1 MAAHSKSAD
10 GAQRVEGRLIK
21 YRAVVFDLWG
31 TLVDELT
38 YPEANRLVY
47 RQKVDE
53 TADLLGLDRDAFAD
67 AWAAGAEERVVGAFS
82 TEGALLHICRE
93 LGVEPDASRVRA
105 GVDVRYEYVRG
116 ALSPRPG
123 TVGTLS
129 TLRALGYR
137 VGLISNC
144 SEEVSVLWDSTPFA
158 PLMDTAVLSYDARLA
173 KPDPRIYEMVV
184 EGLGVAAEECLYVG
198 DGTSNELSGASKAGM
213 TAVLMR
219 APYDQADG
227 ARENWQGERI
237 SEIPE
242 VLGLLDRQ

>member
-1 MAAHSKSAD
+1 MS
-10 GAQRVEGRLIK
+10 K

-67 AWAAGAEERVVGAFS
+67 AWAAGAGERLVGIFS
-82 TEGALLHICRE
+82 TEGALLHICQG
-93 LGVEPDASRVRA
+93 LGVEPDAGRLRVA
-105 GVDVRYEYVRG
+105 VEVRFEYVRG
-116 ALSPRPG
+116 ALSPRPD
-123 TVGTLS
+123 TVETLS
-129 TLRALGYR
+129 TLKDLGYR

-144 SEEVSVLWDSTPFA
+144 SEEVSAMWSSTPFA
-158 PLMDTAVLSYDARLA
+158 PLVDAAVLSYDVRLA
-173 KPDPRIYEMVV
+173 KPDPRVYEMAV

-227 ARENWQGERI
+227 AREAWAGARI
-237 SEIPE
+237 SDIRE
-242 VLGLLDRQ
+242 VLGLLE

>member
-1 MAAHSKSAD
+1 MT
-10 GAQRVEGRLIK
+10 K

-47 RQKVDE
+47 RQKTDE

-67 AWAAGAEERVVGAFS
+67 AWSAGAGERLVGAFS

-93 LGVEPDASRVRA
+93 LGVEPDAGRLRA
-105 GVDVRYEYVRG
+105 AVGIRFEYVRE

-123 TVGTLS
+123 TADTLS
-129 TLRALGYR
+129 TLRDMGYR

-144 SEEVSVLWDSTPFA
+144 SEEVSAMWGSTPFA
-158 PLMDTAVLSYDARLA
+158 PLVDTVVLSYDVRLA
-173 KPDPRIYEMVV
+173 KPDPRIYAMAV

-198 DGTSNELSGASKAGM
+198 DGTSNELSGASEAGM

-227 ARENWQGERI
+227 ARQGWDGERI
-237 SEIPE
+237 SDIRE
-242 VLGLLDRQ
+242 VLGLLE

>member
-1 MAAHSKSAD
+1 M
-10 GAQRVEGRLIK
+10 GK

-47 RQKVDE
+47 RQRVDE
-53 TADLLGLDRDAFAD
+53 TADLLGVDRDAFANAWS
-67 AWAAGAEERVVGAFS
+67 AWAGERLVGAFS

-93 LGVEPDASRVRA
+93 LGVEPEASRLRA
-105 GVDVRYEYVRG
+105 GVEVRFEYVRD

-123 TVGTLS
+123 TVETLS
-129 TLRALGYR
+129 RLKGLGYR

-144 SEEVSVLWDSTPFA
+144 TEEVSALWGSTPFA
-158 PLMDTAVLSYDARLA
+158 PLMDAAVLSYDARLA
-173 KPDPRIYEMVV
+173 KPNARIYEMVV

-198 DGTSNELSGASKAGM
+198 DGTSNELSGASQAGM
-213 TAVLMR
+213 TAVLIR

-227 ARENWQGERI
+227 ARESWDGERI
-237 SEIPE
+237 SDIRE
-242 VLGLLDRQ
+242 VLSLLG

>member
-1 MAAHSKSAD
+1 MS
-10 GAQRVEGRLIK
+10 K

-47 RQKVDE
+47 RHRVDE
-53 TADLLGLDRDAFAD
+53 TSDLLGVDRDAFAD
-67 AWAAGAEERVVGAFS
+67 AWSAGAGERLVGAFS

-93 LGVEPDASRVRA
+93 LGVEPETGRLRA
-105 GVDVRYEYVRG
+105 GVEVRFKYVRD

-123 TVGTLS
+123 TVETLS
-129 TLRALGYR
+129 TLKVLGYR

-144 SEEVSVLWDSTPFA
+144 TEEVSALWGSTPFA
-158 PLMDTAVLSYDARLA
+158 PLMDAAVLSYDARLA
-173 KPDPRIYEMVV
+173 KPNARIYEMVV

-198 DGTSNELSGASKAGM
+198 DGTSNELSGASQAGM
-213 TAVLMR
+213 TAVLIR

-227 ARENWQGERI
+227 ARESWDGERI
-237 SEIPE
+237 SDIRE
-242 VLGLLDRQ
+242 VLSLLG

>member
-1 MAAHSKSAD
+1 M
-10 GAQRVEGRLIK
+10 GR

-67 AWAAGAEERVVGAFS
+67 AWSAGAAGRLVGAFS

-93 LGVEPDASRVRA
+93 LGVEPDASRLRA
-105 GVDVRYEYVRG
+105 GVEVRFEYVRD

-123 TVGTLS
+123 TVETLA
-129 TLRALGYR
+129 TLRDLGYR

-144 SEEVSVLWDSTPFA
+144 SEEVSALWGSTPFA
-158 PLMDTAVLSYDARLA
+158 PLMDTAVLSYDVRLA
-173 KPDPRIYEMVV
+173 KPDPKIYEMAV
-184 EGLGVAAEECLYVG
+184 EGLGVAAEECL
-198 DGTSNELSGASKAGM
+198 S
-213 TAVLMR
+213 
-219 APYDQADG
+219 
-227 ARENWQGERI
+227 
-237 SEIPE
+237 
-242 VLGLLDRQ
+242 

>member
-1 MAAHSKSAD
+1 MA
-10 GAQRVEGRLIK
+10 K

-67 AWAAGAEERVVGAFS
+67 AWAAGAGERLVDIFS
-82 TEGALLHICRE
+82 TEGALLHICGR
-93 LGVEPDASRVRA
+93 LGVEPDAGRLRA
-105 GVDVRYEYVRG
+105 AVDVRFEYVRG

-123 TVGTLS
+123 TVETLA

-144 SEEVSVLWDSTPFA
+144 SEEVSALWSSTPFA
-158 PLMDTAVLSYDARLA
+158 PLVDTAVLSYDVRLA
-173 KPDPRIYEMVV
+173 KPAPRIYEVAV

-227 ARENWQGERI
+227 ARESWDGMRI
-237 SEIPE
+237 SDIRE
-242 VLGLLDRQ
+242 VLGLL

>member
-1 MAAHSKSAD
+1 MGKK
-10 GAQRVEGRLIK
+10 K

-31 TLVDELT
+31 TLVDDLT
-38 YPEANRLVY
+38 YPEANRLIY
-47 RQKVDE
+47 RRKTDE
-53 TADLLGLDRDAFAD
+53 TADLLGLDRDAFAA
-67 AWAAGAEERVVGAFS
+67 AWAEGAGERLVGAFS

-93 LGVEPDASRVRA
+93 LGAEPDAARLRAAVEVRF
-105 GVDVRYEYVRG
+105 DYVRG

-123 TVGTLS
+123 TVETLS
-129 TLRALGYR
+129 TLRDLGCG

-144 SEEVSVLWDSTPFA
+144 SEEVSAMWGSTPFA
-158 PLMDTAVLSYDARLA
+158 PLVDPAVLSYDARLA
-173 KPDPRIYEMVV
+173 KPDPRIYEMAV

-227 ARENWQGERI
+227 ARESWDGMRI
-237 SEIPE
+237 ADVREM
-242 VLGLLDRQ
+242 LGLLR

>member
-1 MAAHSKSAD
+1 M
-10 GAQRVEGRLIK
+10 RLSK

-38 YPEANRLVY
+38 YPEANRLTY
-47 RQKVDE
+47 RQKTDE

-67 AWAAGAEERVVGAFS
+67 AWSAGAAGRLVGAFS
-82 TEGALLHICRE
+82 TEGALLHICGR
-93 LGVEPDASRVRA
+93 LGVEPDAGRLRAAVEVRF
-105 GVDVRYEYVRG
+105 DYVRE

-123 TVGTLS
+123 TVETLT
-129 TLRALGYR
+129 TLRDLGCG

-144 SEEVSVLWDSTPFA
+144 SEEVSALWCSTPFA
-158 PLMDTAVLSYDARLA
+158 PLVDTAVLSYDVRLA
-173 KPDPRIYEMVV
+173 KPAPRIYEMAV
-184 EGLGVAAEECLYVG
+184 EGLGITAEDCLYVG

-227 ARENWQGERI
+227 ARESWDGMRI
-237 SEIPE
+237 SDIRE
-242 VLGLLDRQ
+242 VLGLLQ